1 MGKVFSVIMYILWIA
16 TIAAVLAT
24 TFTDFQ
30 YEDLNLIAFA
40 LFIFAAINSILIIA
54 IKKKK

>member
-16 TIAAVLAT
+16 TIAAILAS

-30 YEDLNLIAFA
+30 YEDLNLIASVLFA
-40 LFIFAAINSILIIA
+40 FSAINSLLIIA